1 MPLHGGHRVGGP
13 WCALVLLVLAP
24 MVTAGDR
31 GSLECE
37 EQAVSAN
44 GMLELLPKKP
54 VREWARVRWRT
65 RSDAG
70 SYQVILAAERN
81 KPASIRKS
89 PFSGRAVFQE
99 EPLSLRISPVHA
111 ADAGLYE
118 AEFEEPGGG
127 VSPRCFR
134 VSVWEPLQPPHVE
147 TLVLPEARGW
157 CNLSLLCSAAGAGP
171 VSYSWSC
178 SGDAAGELEPGP
190 RLHRRVRGDAD
201 PIVCCCNVSNAVSWS
216 SASAS
221 ISAACRAAA
230 AGLSSIIL
238 GWAVAVAVLALL
250 IAIALV
256 ITCYGR
262 RKRRMDPPG
271 GHIEQAL
278 TVYEE
283 VGKAQT
289 GRDPSA
295 TRNEAASGEN
305 TIYAVICKAQGRS
318 LPREPESRTI
328 YSSLQP
334 TRKSPSLRR
343 KRLDPALISTACA
356 EVTGCPRRPPSQI
369 VPPARTGHH
378 LS

>member
-1 MPLHGGHRVGGP
+1 MPQHGGHRGRGP
-13 WCALVLLVLAP
+13 WCALALLVLAP

-31 GSLECE
+31 GPLECE

-44 GMLELLPKKP
+44 GMLELLPEKP

-65 RSDAG
+65 GMDAG
-70 SYQVILAAERN
+70 SYQVILVAERN

-99 EPLSLRISPVHA
+99 EPLSLRISPVRT

-118 AEFEEPGGG
+118 AEFEDAGGELI
-127 VSPRCFR
+127 PRCFR
-134 VSVWEPLQPPHVE
+134 VSVWEPLQPPRVE
-147 TLVLPEARGW
+147 SLVLPEERGW
-157 CNLSLLCSAAGAGP
+157 CNLSLLCSAPGAGP

-178 SGDAAGELEPGP
+178 SGDAAGAPEPGP
-190 RLHRRVRGDAD
+190 RLHRRLRGDAG
-201 PIVCCCNVSNAVSWS
+201 PIVCGCNVSNAVSWS
-216 SASAS
+216 SANAS
-221 ISAACRAAA
+221 IAAACSAAA
-230 AGLSSIIL
+230 AGLASIVL
-238 GWAVAVAVLALL
+238 GWAVAVAVLVLA
-250 IAIALV
+250 IAIALG
-256 ITCYGR
+256 ITCYWWRRR
-262 RKRRMDPPG
+262 RKDPPR

-289 GRDPSA
+289 VQDPST

-305 TIYAVICKAQGRS
+305 TIYAVICKAQGPS
-318 LPREPESRTI
+318 LPPEPESRTI

-343 KRLDPALISTACA
+343 KRLDPALISTAYA

-369 VPPARTGHH
+369 MPPAPTGHH

>member
-1 MPLHGGHRVGGP
+1 MEHRT
-13 WCALVLLVLAP
+13 LLLLVPLFLP
-24 MVTAGDR
+24 CGSQ

-134 VSVWEPLQPPHVE
+134 VSVWGECPGLRRCAPGLRSPLTASIPAEPLQPPHVE

-171 VSYSWSC
+171 VSCSWSC

-201 PIVCCCNVSNAVSWS
+201 PMV
-216 SASAS
+216 
-221 ISAACRAAA
+221 CRASC
-230 AGLSSIIL
+230 SS
-238 GWAVAVAVLALL
+238 
-250 IAIALV
+250 
-256 ITCYGR
+256 GR
-262 RKRRMDPPG
+262 CPCPWLWMSFKVPSNPSHSMNPG
-271 GHIEQAL
+271 SL
-278 TVYEE
+278 T
-283 VGKAQT
+283 
-289 GRDPSA
+289 
-295 TRNEAASGEN
+295 
-305 TIYAVICKAQGRS
+305 
-318 LPREPESRTI
+318 
-328 YSSLQP
+328 
-334 TRKSPSLRR
+334 
-343 KRLDPALISTACA
+343 
-356 EVTGCPRRPPSQI
+356 
-369 VPPARTGHH
+369 
-378 LS
+378 